1 MHGEGF
7 EPSHLTIV
15 GLKSTALDHSAI
27 RAIIYR
33 FLPYGKLTKRKETI
47 SFIFKY
53 LFVAVW
59 NLTYYIIKMS
69 LNNFTN
75 NIFK

>member
-27 RAIIYR
+27 RAISTFAICWFQL
-33 FLPYGKLTKRKETI
+33 FLN
-47 SFIFKY
+47 FIFG
-53 LFVAVW
+53 LIAVW
-59 NLTYYIIKMS
+59 NHSYLIPYPHII
-69 LNNFTN
+69 
-75 NIFK
+75 